1 MANITCNAVDVASD
15 FIFLNENE
23 YVGGQRKRPRGP
35 NVNKSAGTRDISQAA
50 LMRPTNRPNISLPP
64 VLAPL
69 LNDLAL
75 AYYSHYYVEV
85 PRSLPEII
93 AGHMKYSRA
102 DICYTHPESI
112 LSLAIFA
119 VSYATFGRAQKNSV
133 ALAAAA
139 SQYSKALVKTNAALM
154 HTSEATNDE
163 VFLAA
168 MLLSFYENSVMDNTS
183 LFSGQDI
190 QATASRSF
198 AHHDGAM
205 AMLKMRRQLK
215 DRTESSMELDKLVRR
230 QLIRSLILR
239 NLPVPSW
246 LRDGSQYGE
255 TDFALKLDRC
265 TIIVAKIRHQAASFS
280 GELASPFAPGSPYE
294 LANIQSL
301 LAEAQAL
308 DNCLIAWARE
318 LPIESLYTTHT
329 LQESGI
335 SEKDSRI
342 FNSTVHIYPNVG
354 HAGMW
359 NRYRALRLIV
369 NDIILKALSS
379 LVRFPGFDAAS
390 QLIATKLKIEKV
402 ANAFCASVPYMLEL
416 FEIQQSG
423 DNDMALAIKAP
434 ASLKISVRGT
444 TASLLCWP
452 LTIATTVSGIPGSQ
466 QRYLRDRLLDVSEI
480 VDDGVLERIAAS
492 FSPSCC
498 SANIQE
504 VSP

>member
-1 MANITCNAVDVASD
+1 MANITCNAVEEACD

-23 YVGGQRKRPRGP
+23 YVGGRRKRPRGP
-35 NVNKSAGTRDISQAA
+35 NVNRSAGTRDIPQAS
-50 LMRPTNRPNISLPP
+50 LVLPTNRPNISLPQ

-75 AYYSHYYVEV
+75 AYYSHYYVDV
-85 PRSLPEII
+85 PRGLPEII
-93 AGHMKYSRA
+93 ASHMKYSRA
-102 DICYTHPESI
+102 DICHTHPKSI

-139 SQYSKALVKTNAALM
+139 SQYSKALVKTNTALT
-154 HTSEATNDE
+154 HTSEATSDE

-168 MLLSFYENSVMDNTS
+168 MLLSFYENTVMDNTS
-183 LFSGQDI
+183 QFFSQDI

-239 NLPVPSW
+239 NLPVPLW

-255 TDFALKLDRC
+255 TDIALKLDRC
-265 TIIVAKIRHQAASFS
+265 TIIVAKIRHQAASLF
-280 GELASPFAPGSPYE
+280 GKPVSPLAPGSPYE
-294 LANIQSL
+294 LAKIQSL
-301 LAEAQAL
+301 LAESQAL
-308 DNCLIAWARE
+308 DNCLMVWARE

-335 SEKDSRI
+335 SEKDSKI

-379 LVRFPGFDAAS
+379 LVGFPEFNTAS
-390 QLIATKLKIEKV
+390 QLVATELKIEQL
-402 ANAFCASVPYMLEL
+402 ANDFCASVPYMLEL
-416 FEIQQSG
+416 FESQQSG
-423 DNDMALAIKAP
+423 ENEMALSIKTP
-434 ASLKISVRGT
+434 ASLKTSVRGT

-492 FSPSCC
+492 FSPSYCT
-498 SANIQE
+498 ANIQD
-504 VSP
+504 VSS